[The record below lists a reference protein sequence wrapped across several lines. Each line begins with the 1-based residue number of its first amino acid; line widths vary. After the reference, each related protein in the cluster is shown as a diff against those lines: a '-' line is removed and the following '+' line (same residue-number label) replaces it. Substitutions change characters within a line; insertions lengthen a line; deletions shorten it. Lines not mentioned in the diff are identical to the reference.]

1 MRESYQLI
9 GRLDAG
15 RLADWPAAGRLAD
28 WPAAGQRADWPA
40 VVHGL
45 GACAT
50 VSELHASGEKHLL
63 HVRWMAIYMLV
74 YVGRVHI

>member
-1 MRESYQLI
+1 MLREVVRESYQLI

-40 VVHGL
+40 VVHG
-45 GACAT
+45 
-50 VSELHASGEKHLL
+50 
-63 HVRWMAIYMLV
+63 
-74 YVGRVHI
+74 